1 MSFLL
6 LLLAANVPPTPS
18 PTPAV
23 PIEVLSSPAQEI
35 RRDFQEPLTC
45 LPVPQELLHPVSG
58 ELQELLKENHGV
70 DGAGKVL
77 GIWRKGPAPG
87 EGQLFLFQGDRL
99 QQSFTLRYDPNRKSP
114 GPAFSLA
121 GEGEYVFLTW
131 RDEGFAVYAGPDLL
145 ANFFAPEY
153 SFASRP
159 AVVGRDVVAW
169 CPTLARSWEVPDD
182 PPTLCYQQPL
192 AGGKPEPLLTVDAQL
207 WKKVSKG
214 KRSNLLGDLQVELAV
229 RQDRRL
235 YVVGKALADVYLLRP
250 SGSVEKHFFLPW
262 ALKSFGESDEYLQAS
277 LAEAER
283 VFKEKV
289 LQDSQRAQDLYD
301 ASKPPRQLK
310 ALRVSFSHAL
320 IARAFAKDKD
330 LVLTTHTGGKPADA
344 LLWLADNGQRSRCF
358 LLGDLLEKG
367 AAGDPRA
374 KASAYPRIA
383 VTTDRLWL
391 LSPPG
396 YFLWE
401 ELERFWEEA
410 QKKEKKAKP

>member
-1 MSFLL
+1 VS
-6 LLLAANVPPTPS
+6 
-18 PTPAV
+18 
-23 PIEVLSSPAQEI
+23 IEVLSSPAQEI
-35 RRDFQEPLTC
+35 RREFQEPLTC

-77 GIWRKGPAPG
+77 GIWRRGPAPG

-99 QQSFTLRYDPNRKSP
+99 QQRFTLRYDPNRKPP

-131 RDEGFAVYAGPDLL
+131 HQEGFALYAGPDLL
-145 ANFFAPEY
+145 ESFFAREYARTWPPELVGGDT
-153 SFASRP
+153 
-159 AVVGRDVVAW
+159 VVW
-169 CPTLARSWEVPDD
+169 CPSLVGTFEVPED

-192 AGGKPEPLLTVDAQL
+192 GGGKPEPLLSVDAQL
-207 WKKVSKG
+207 WKRLSQRKPLQV
-214 KRSNLLGDLQVELAV
+214 LGDLGVELAV
-229 RQDRRL
+229 RKDRRL
-235 YVVGKALADVYLLRP
+235 YVVGKILGDVYLLRP

-262 ALKSFGESDEYLQAS
+262 SLKGLGENQEYLNWELEQTREE
-277 LAEAER
+277 EAKRFVESER
-283 VFKEKV
+283 LRQV
-289 LQDSQRAQDLYD
+289 LHD
-301 ASKPPRQLK
+301 ATKPPRQPK
-310 ALRVSFSHAL
+310 VSVYFPSSL
-320 IARAFAKDKD
+320 FVDAFAKEND
-330 LVLTTHTGGKPADA
+330 LLLTTFAGAQPPNA
-344 LLWLADNGQRSRCF
+344 LLWLTQNGQAGRCF

-367 AAGDPRA
+367 AAADPRA

-401 ELERFWEEA
+401 ELESFWEEA